1 MWKFCLLKLVYATAR
16 DEVSRLT
23 RERNWNVW
31 NPLRE
36 VVHQYENQA
45 NRWFVNSAVA
55 SLLCWQNHYRRQDRT
70 LFWGSNKKLDRCLL
84 GWLLVSPNV
93 FFLGQASTSR
103 RHLDTHNTSGKHLT
117 LLSKST
123 CLVTGSPTVEL
134 LPTIYAHRLAGKC
147 FTHVSNLNIVDH
159 IL

>member
-1 MWKFCLLKLVYATAR
+1 MAVAASLESAAAAPFPPWNVRMKILKRIWRRMCWRRLDEEETEIYSNVKMLSVLKLVSATAR

-36 VVHQYENQA
+36 VVHQYKNQA

-55 SLLCWQNHYRRQDRT
+55 SLFCWQNHYRRQDRT

-93 FFLGQASTSR
+93 FFRASINIST
-103 RHLDTHNTSGKHLT
+103 TSGYSQHKW
-117 LLSKST
+117 
-123 CLVTGSPTVEL
+123 
-134 LPTIYAHRLAGKC
+134 
-147 FTHVSNLNIVDH
+147 
-159 IL
+159 